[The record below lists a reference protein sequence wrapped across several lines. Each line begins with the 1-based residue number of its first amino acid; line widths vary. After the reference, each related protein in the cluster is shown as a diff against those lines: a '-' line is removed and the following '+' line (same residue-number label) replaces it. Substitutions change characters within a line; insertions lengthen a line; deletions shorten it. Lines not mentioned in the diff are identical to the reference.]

1 LLITPPLPNSYPNSS
16 QGVYN
21 LMFIRDESFK
31 EAISYDR
38 GATWSIYDFIGL
50 TSEYQFSSLR
60 GLTNKIF
67 YSRTRDTN
75 YEVQAV
81 GYTDSAPMYYQ
92 FGSIPDRS
100 LYFSRRFPVFS
111 SPELIFDF
119 ATRYIYGFDFKHD
132 YYNIPTVASA
142 GATPTSFGIYLH
154 RKINGTWQT
163 SIIKDN
169 ITNWCFGPSYKVPAN
184 GISFYSRINSP
195 IISIEFDSTNPDLIY
210 IAYLRHTLYFAQ
222 GFADPAFID
231 VMCYNTRTNT
241 IVFDEAVVRAK
252 YESGSL
258 QLSNCQNID
267 IPSLYFD
274 TSNNTLN
281 LFFFGVEY
289 TQSPLNLNYVSSK
302 MRRNGTNNWTAPTD
316 MFTHNRN
323 YQNRL
328 NYLANSR
335 ELKTKY

>member
-1 LLITPPLPNSYPNSS
+1 
-16 QGVYN
+16 
-21 LMFIRDESFK
+21 MFIRDESFK

-132 YYNIPTVASA
+132 YFNTPTVASV

-154 RKINGTWQT
+154 RKINGAWQT

-169 ITNWCFGPSYKVPAN
+169 ITNLCQGPSYKVPGSIA
-184 GISFYSRINSP
+184 FYNRINSP
-195 IISIEFDSTNPDLIY
+195 IMSIEFDPTNADLIY

-222 GFADPAFID
+222 GWQDPAFIN
-231 VMCYNTRTNT
+231 VMCYNMKTNT
-241 IVFDEAVVRAK
+241 IVFDEAVISAK

-258 QLSNCQNID
+258 QKSNSQNID

-289 TQSPLNLNYVSSK
+289 VQVFTDLDYVSYK

-316 MFTHNRN
+316 LFPHSRI
-323 YQNRL
+323 YQDRL
-328 NYLANSR
+328 NFLANSR